1 MGLIMKYLISI
12 FFSLTYFNF
21 SYAADWEFVKKTSY
35 GDVYFDKASVGKNRD
50 QEYYVGI
57 LTDFGVRQKGIDRLI
72 NGSLVYDTHFQPLSS
87 KSAYLIHCSS
97 PKSAL
102 LGSMYFSDGMSKGK
116 KIFSEVEP
124 DPIWT
129 NDRDTDIDNI
139 HSLIRQKVCK

>member
-1 MGLIMKYLISI
+1 MKLIFKYSALFFLGLIYS
-12 FFSLTYFNF
+12 NF
-21 SYAADWEFVKKTSY
+21 SIAADWEFIKKTSY
-35 GDVYFDKASVGKNRD
+35 GDVYFDKASVAKNRD

-102 LGSMYFSDGMSKGK
+102 LGSMYFSDGMSRGK

-129 NDRDTDIDNI
+129 NDRDTDIDNVN
-139 HSLIRQKVCK
+139 SLIRHKICK